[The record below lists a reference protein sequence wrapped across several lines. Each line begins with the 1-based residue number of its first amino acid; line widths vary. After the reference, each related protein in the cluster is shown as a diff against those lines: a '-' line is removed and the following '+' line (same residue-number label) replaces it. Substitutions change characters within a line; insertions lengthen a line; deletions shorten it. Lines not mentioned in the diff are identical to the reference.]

1 MTHFAEL
8 LCLLCPSLHL
18 HHSVPACICPSIPTP
33 VNDTSD
39 NVRKVVSDDKGDKSI
54 TALAQYKD
62 KVAKDA
68 SEEEVTYHPAAEA
81 RIVIRMSR
89 Q

>member
-18 HHSVPACICPSIPTP
+18 HHSVP